1 MRRLVAERRDRP
13 PDAPWARV
21 ISFDEMWRFDEMWSY
36 LGARRKGKRR
46 EVWIWTAVVE
56 EADGQRWVDF
66 EVGDRSETTFLRLY
80 ARLPEAQRYRSD
92 HYQVYEWLSPNRHRM
107 RKGSEVNRNEGTH
120 SRLRD
125 RLRRLQRK
133 TEGLH
138 SLGLSETQPNLIPA
152 RVENTGVHQPDGWDA
167 VRPLLR

>member
-1 MRRLVAERRDRP
+1 MAERATRRP
-13 PDAPWARV
+13 GAPLARV
-21 ISFDEMWRFDEMWSY
+21 ISFDEMWSY
-36 LGARRKGKRR
+36 VGARRRGKRR

-80 ARLPEAQRYRSD
+80 GRLPEAERYRSD
-92 HYQVYEWLSPNRHRM
+92 HYRVYQWLPANRHRM
-107 RKGSEVNRNEGTH
+107 GKGSEVNRNEGTH

-133 TEGLH
+133 TKGYSKSVAMLRD
-138 SLGLSETQPNLIPA
+138 SIALVCLKLNLI
-152 RVENTGVHQPDGWDA
+152 
-167 VRPLLR
+167 

>member
-1 MRRLVAERRDRP
+1 MAERATRRP
-13 PDAPWARV
+13 GAPLARV
-21 ISFDEMWRFDEMWSY
+21 ISFDEMWSY
-36 LGARRKGKRR
+36 VGARRRGKRRGKRR

-80 ARLPEAQRYRSD
+80 GRLPEAERYRSD
-92 HYQVYEWLSPNRHRM
+92 HYRVYQWLPANRHRM
-107 RKGSEVNRNEGTH
+107 GKGSEVNRNEGTH

-133 TEGLH
+133 TKGYSKSVAMLRD
-138 SLGLSETQPNLIPA
+138 SIALVCLKLNLI
-152 RVENTGVHQPDGWDA
+152 
-167 VRPLLR
+167 